1 MCQAN
6 LGLTIP
12 YTMLSKWVWEWYF
25 VLYRQNVLARG
36 PKRLLFFDI
45 VQKMELWIKIIYFA
59 NLVFE
64 FWRKSVKWVKNKWAK
79 FPHKKII
86 FWSSMASF
94 LLQETSFTCDGKE
107 FGGYYADPEMD
118 CQAYHICLMVNTLH
132 WYRTKISMLGAGWLR
147 KWVRPWNRCPTVE
160 FASFMFWKV
169 SSRSHHDNQC
179 SRKGHTAQMNGNRG
193 LESMEVSNVKSL
205 RLIVFWGDGAAS
217 RSSCSDAARGKER
230 TINLLQTMPRSP
242 LPHFQLID

>member
-12 YTMLSKWVWEWYF
+12 YTMLFKWVWEWYF

-64 FWRKSVKWVKNKWAK
+64 FWRKRVKWVKNKWAK
-79 FPHKKII
+79 FPHTKNNFLVLYGII
-86 FWSSMASF
+86 SSPGDVVHVRWKRVWRILRWSWDGLPSLSYLPSGKYSPLIYVEQKLAFW
-94 LLQETSFTCDGKE
+94 
-107 FGGYYADPEMD
+107 GGMIEEMGEAMK
-118 CQAYHICLMVNTLH
+118 QVSVSCL
-132 WYRTKISMLGAGWLR
+132 
-147 KWVRPWNRCPTVE
+147 E

-169 SSRSHHDNQC
+169 SSGSHHDNQ
-179 SRKGHTAQMNGNRG
+179 
-193 LESMEVSNVKSL
+193 
-205 RLIVFWGDGAAS
+205 
-217 RSSCSDAARGKER
+217 
-230 TINLLQTMPRSP
+230 
-242 LPHFQLID
+242 